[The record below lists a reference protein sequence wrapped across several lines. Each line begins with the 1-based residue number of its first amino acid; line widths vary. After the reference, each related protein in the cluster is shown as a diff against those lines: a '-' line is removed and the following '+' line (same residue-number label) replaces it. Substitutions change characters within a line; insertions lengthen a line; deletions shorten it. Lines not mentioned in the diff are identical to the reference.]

1 MPMLP
6 WSVDMLTLT
15 SAGSV
20 GTSPVRGG
28 LLGLLA
34 AWAAGYW
41 QFLPRSAGALNAG
54 SCPLA
59 GGAGSVG
66 SADEPAWGDG
76 AAVGVPLAE
85 CLGVKKKAAPPATT
99 ATTTRAEAMIVYSLR
114 LRAWASRRSSC
125 RSSLRF
131 AVARRC
137 SLVGTAVV
145 LLMLVSPQRVC
156 QQ

>member
-1 MPMLP
+1 
-6 WSVDMLTLT
+6 
-15 SAGSV
+15 
-20 GTSPVRGG
+20 VRGG

-54 SCPLA
+54 SWPLA
-59 GGAGSVG
+59 AGAASVD
-66 SADEPAWGDG
+66 SADEPPGVG
-76 AAVGVPLAE
+76 AALAVPLSE
-85 CLGVKKKAAPPATT
+85 WLRVKKKAATPATT
-99 ATTTRAEAMIVYSLR
+99 ATTATAEAMIVYSLR
-114 LRAWASRRSSC
+114 LRACASRRSSC

-145 LLMLVSPQRVC
+145 LLMCS
-156 QQ
+156 